1 MGLSQALSSAIAGV
15 NTTQLGL
22 SVIAGNVANANT
34 PGYVEE
40 QVNQVET
47 TAAGQFGT
55 SVTVDGINRNLNTLL
70 QSQLWTETSGGSYAD
85 TTAQLYQQL
94 QQTYGTPGTASS
106 LDGIFD
112 SFTSALQALSTSPS
126 SYSAQAA
133 VVSAAQTV
141 TQNLNSMTTSI
152 QQLRSQAEEGIAND
166 VQTANTM
173 LQQIASINQQL
184 SGSVTS
190 GAASTTTVDS
200 TTAALEDQ
208 RDQDITQL
216 TQLMNVRVV
225 QNPNNQVSVFTGNG
239 QQLVAGTQAS
249 QLSFNNAGTLTATAQ
264 WSADPSQDGVGTIT
278 LTSPSGGTN
287 DLVAE
292 GAIQSGE
299 IGAYLQMR
307 DTILPQA
314 QNQLD
319 EMANQMSQ
327 ALSNQTTSG
336 TAVTSGSQAG
346 FSVDV
351 GGVIPGNTVQL
362 TYTDPQNNPHTVTV
376 VALGAG
382 GSLPAQPANSA
393 NQTVGINFSGGM
405 ASVVAQ
411 LNAALGSNL
420 QFSNPSGTVLQ
431 VLNQG
436 SNTVNSL
443 SATTTATSLT
453 SGSAQLPL
461 FTDGTQPITGAQTAN
476 GSQTTGLAGRIT
488 VNPAVVALPSSL
500 VAYAANTASGDATR
514 PNFLLNQMST
524 AALTYSP
531 STGVGSANAPYSGTL
546 AQYMSQVVSQQA
558 QAATAATNLQQGQDT
573 VVTALQQR
581 FNNQSGVSIDT
592 EMSNL
597 IALQNAYSANA
608 RVMSTIQQMMQ
619 TLLQAGTVN
628 EHHRTRIDH
637 RPEYPDGE

>member
-15 NTTQLGL
+15 KTTQLGL

-94 QQTYGTPGTASS
+94 QQTYGTPGTSS
-106 LDGIFD
+106 SFDGVFN

-141 TQNLNSMTTSI
+141 TQNLNSMTTTI
-152 QQLRSQAEEGIAND
+152 QQLRTQSEEGIAND

-173 LQQIASINQQL
+173 MQQIADINEKL
-184 SGSVTS
+184 SGSVPPG
-190 GAASTTTVDS
+190 GASSTTVDS

-216 TQLMNVRVV
+216 SQLMNVRVV
-225 QNPNNQVSVFTGNG
+225 QNPNNQVSLFTGNG
-239 QQLVAGTQAS
+239 QQLVGGTQAS

-264 WSADPSQDGVGTIT
+264 WSANPSQDGVGTIT
-278 LTSPSGGTN
+278 LTSPGGGTN

-292 GAIQSGE
+292 NAIQSGE

-336 TAVTSGSQAG
+336 TAVTAGSQAG

-351 GGVIPGNTVQL
+351 GGVIPGNTLQL
-362 TYTDPQNNPHTVTV
+362 SYTDAQNNQHTVTV

-382 GSLPAQPANSA
+382 GKLSAQPANST

-405 ASVVAQ
+405 NSVVAQ

-420 QFSNPSGTVLQ
+420 QF
-431 VLNQG
+431 
-436 SNTVNSL
+436 
-443 SATTTATSLT
+443 
-453 SGSAQLPL
+453 
-461 FTDGTQPITGAQTAN
+461 
-476 GSQTTGLAGRIT
+476 
-488 VNPAVVALPSSL
+488 
-500 VAYAANTASGDATR
+500 
-514 PNFLLNQMST
+514 
-524 AALTYSP
+524 
-531 STGVGSANAPYSGTL
+531 
-546 AQYMSQVVSQQA
+546 
-558 QAATAATNLQQGQDT
+558 
-573 VVTALQQR
+573 
-581 FNNQSGVSIDT
+581 
-592 EMSNL
+592 
-597 IALQNAYSANA
+597 
-608 RVMSTIQQMMQ
+608 
-619 TLLQAGTVN
+619 
-628 EHHRTRIDH
+628 
-637 RPEYPDGE
+637 